1 MLTESSKKINRREY
15 CRDSDKLSQQVL
27 VEQWLRLCMYLYCSW
42 VAEGSGH
49 KIRGESALETTST
62 WTMLYPLRR
71 FKLVLLYWHRSCDEY
86 LKLVAILRVF
96 IGKWDSGSNNKSSLF
111 TYWGTE
117 LYTCIIAINILRNT

>member
-27 VEQWLRLCMYLYCSW
+27 VEQWLRLRMYLYCSW

-62 WTMLYPLRR
+62 WTMLYPLRC
-71 FKLVLLYWHRSCDEY
+71 FKLLLLYWHRSCDEY
-86 LKLVAILRVF
+86 LKLVAILF
-96 IGKWDSGSNNKSSLF
+96 IGKWDNGNNNKSSLF
-111 TYWGTE
+111 SYWGTE
-117 LYTCIIAINILRNT
+117 FYTCISAINILRNT